1 MMDEIDNQYLLSL
14 GFDNAS
20 IVDPEKTLRQLRAAS
35 DKAQV
40 QLLKATLVA
49 GPGHLRVAAGN
60 ALQFFRSKSPRSKS
74 PAVEFLLYVSCQ
86 RPNLKAIGLL
96 GVEPPDRQ

>member
-20 IVDPEKTLRQLRAAS
+20 IVDPEKTLRQLRSAS

-49 GPGHLRVAAGN
+49 GPRQLKVPGRN
-60 ALQFFRSKSPRSKS
+60 ALHSFRSKSPRTKNL
-74 PAVEFLLYVSCQ
+74 ADEFPLYVSCQ
-86 RPNLKAIGLL
+86 IQNSKTNRLL
-96 GVEPPDRQ
+96 RV